1 MSHLFAKA
9 APAATRL
16 AFCDHAAERTPP
28 PSQAM
33 HVDGCV
39 SSAGGS
45 NGPCTPAGMMG
56 KSVDK
61 LIDAGHGLNH
71 KKEDVLDVGVNA
83 VSHGSMLYG
92 GSGARPSVNKQHR
105 RRAAAHG

>member
-1 MSHLFAKA
+1 
-9 APAATRL
+9 
-16 AFCDHAAERTPP
+16 
-28 PSQAM
+28 M

-45 NGPCTPAGMMG
+45 NGPGTPAGIMG
-56 KSVDK
+56 QSVDK
-61 LIDAGHGLNH
+61 VIDAGHGLNH

-83 VSHGSMLYG
+83 VSHGSMLYLRRLG
-92 GSGARPSVNKQHR
+92 RQQHR